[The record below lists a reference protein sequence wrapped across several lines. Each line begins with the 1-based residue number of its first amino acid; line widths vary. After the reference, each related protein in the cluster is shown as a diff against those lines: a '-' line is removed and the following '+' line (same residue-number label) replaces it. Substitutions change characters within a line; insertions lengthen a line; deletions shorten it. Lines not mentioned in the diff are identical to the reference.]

1 MEDTKIDILNMIDLN
16 MTERQREEIEL
27 KQIAWEEGFKDGYA
41 QALAEIEGH
50 VLILRQG
57 QKEAENG

>member
-1 MEDTKIDILNMIDLN
+1 MEDHKINILNMIDLN

-27 KQIAWEEGFKDGYA
+27 KQIGWEEGFNDGYD

-50 VLILRQG
+50 VLILRKG
-57 QKEAENG
+57 KKEEG